1 MGKIIGKSMV
11 FLDRHNTLAL
21 RLYTEF
27 DLNIKD
33 MDTRNERKKLPAA
46 AGLRF
51 HKKWYFKR

>member
-1 MGKIIGKSMV
+1 MV

-33 MDTRNERKKLPAA
+33 TRNERKKLPAD

-51 HKKWYFKR
+51 H

>member
-1 MGKIIGKSMV
+1 MV
-11 FLDRHNTLAL
+11 FLDRHNTLSL

-33 MDTRNERKKLPAA
+33 MDTRNERKKLPAD

-51 HKKWYFKR
+51 H

>member
-1 MGKIIGKSMV
+1 MV

-27 DLNIKD
+27 NIKD
-33 MDTRNERKKLPAA
+33 MDTRNERKKLPAD

-51 HKKWYFKR
+51 H

>member
-1 MGKIIGKSMV
+1 MV

-33 MDTRNERKKLPAA
+33 MDTRNERKKLPADV
-46 AGLRF
+46 GLRF
-51 HKKWYFKR
+51 H